1 MAEDIVLQVPVNGMG
16 PVDVTMQDPPPGAWE
31 AEVTDIAVKTKQGE
45 GGGKTSIHITV
56 NIVEPGPAQGISTMG
71 FIGTDWSKDFNVKHF
86 VNLFTGIMEKLG
98 KSPEEIKA
106 KLAGVVQL
114 PVSNLKGKRCFIY
127 VKAAPDELDDQ
138 GRKPFADKNFITM
151 RQYEAAKKTGVII
164 QMQKKVDAAGGAAAG
179 GVPVAGNVPP
189 KPQAAGAATGAA
201 QNGAAPTPSA
211 PVPPQPTQG
220 SPVGDLFG

>member
-1 MAEDIVLQVPVNGMG
+1 MAEDIVLNVPVNGMG

-31 AEVTDIAVKTKQGE
+31 AEITDVAVKTKQGE
-45 GGGKTSIHITV
+45 GGGKTSIHVTV

-98 KSPEEIKA
+98 KSPEEIKT

-164 QMQKKVDAAGGAAAG
+164 QMQKKVEGAAAG
-179 GVPVAGNVPP
+179 GAGVQTSGATPP
-189 KPQAAGAATGAA
+189 KPQGAPA
-201 QNGAAPTPSA
+201 QNGTAGGAASIPQPSTPST
-211 PVPPQPTQG
+211 PQG

>member
-98 KSPEEIKA
+98 KMGDFDDWQILSEFTMEMR
-106 KLAGVVQL
+106 GY
-114 PVSNLKGKRCFIY
+114 NLNQHGMF
-127 VKAAPDELDDQ
+127 
-138 GRKPFADKNFITM
+138 GRLT
-151 RQYEAAKKTGVII
+151 
-164 QMQKKVDAAGGAAAG
+164 
-179 GVPVAGNVPP
+179 
-189 KPQAAGAATGAA
+189 
-201 QNGAAPTPSA
+201 
-211 PVPPQPTQG
+211 
-220 SPVGDLFG
+220 